1 MDKKI
6 LIGLLVV
13 AGIYVGYRY
22 INKPKV
28 TAVKKETNDTGM
40 ATEKDGYD
48 FYNKV
53 SAEGNWQFSKEGIG
67 RFIKEYPQIVTK
79 ANHNKMMAI
88 LKNERINR
96 AVTDNQLIDETIDK
110 VVNKLKP

>member
-13 AGIYVGYRY
+13 AGLYVGYRY
-22 INKPKV
+22 ISKSKV

-48 FYNKV
+48 FYNKI
-53 SAEGNWQFSKEGIG
+53 STEGEWQYSKEGIG
-67 RFIKEYPQIVTK
+67 RFIKAYSENVTK
-79 ANHNKMMAI
+79 AKHNEMMGI
-88 LKNERINR
+88 LNQSKIDRSADKTKIIDD
-96 AVTDNQLIDETIDK
+96 TLDNI
-110 VVNKLKP
+110 VSKLK